1 MAVLARNHGLGQPHV
16 DGQDAQC
23 LHSFVILDG
32 VVLLCLQ
39 ALFQNPFEVAFSLV
53 LSINVLYN

>member
-1 MAVLARNHGLGQPHV
+1 MLASSHGLDQPRV

-23 LHSFVILDG
+23 HSFVFLNG

-39 ALFQNPFEVAFSLV
+39 ALFQNCFEVAFFPV
-53 LSINVLYN
+53 LSINALYN